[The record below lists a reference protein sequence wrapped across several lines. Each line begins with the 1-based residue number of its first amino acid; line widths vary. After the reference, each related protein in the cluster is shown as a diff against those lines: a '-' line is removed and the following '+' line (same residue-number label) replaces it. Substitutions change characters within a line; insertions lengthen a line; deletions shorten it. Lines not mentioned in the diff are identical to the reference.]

1 MTSTPAAPADIE
13 FAVEVAVAAGDLTL
27 EWFQNND
34 LTVDHKDDGSPV
46 TAADRAAERLIRERL
61 AERHPDDTII
71 GEEEAE
77 ATGVSGRTWVID
89 PVDGTKAFTRGV
101 PLFSTLLALVDDE
114 GPAIGVIHLAGLGE
128 TVWAGR
134 GRGAF
139 HNGRPCRVNDRAR
152 AEDAYVCTSGFSYW
166 AQPQLARVLSSGAKV
181 RTWGDAYGYFLVAT
195 GRAEAMIDPE
205 CFDWD
210 VAPIGVIISEAGG
223 TFTDRDGKDSWTS
236 GSGVATNGHI
246 HETALAWLAD

>member
-1 MTSTPAAPADIE
+1 M
-13 FAVEVAVAAGDLTL
+13 AVAAGDLTL
-27 EWFQNND
+27 EWFQNAD
-34 LTVDHKDDGSPV
+34 LAVDRKDDGSPV

-61 AERHPDDTII
+61 ADRFPDDTVI

-77 ATGVSGRTWVID
+77 TTGGSDRTWVID

-101 PLFSTLLALVDDE
+101 PLFSTLVALVDDE

-134 GRGAF
+134 DRGAY
-139 HNGRPCRVNDRAR
+139 HNGEPCRVSDHSRL
-152 AEDAYVCTSGFSYW
+152 EGAYVCTSGFSYW
-166 AQPQLARVLSSGAKV
+166 SRPHLERVLASGANL

-210 VAPIGVIISEAGG
+210 VAPIAVIIAEAGG
-223 TFTDRDGKDSWTS
+223 IFTDRDGHESWTS
-236 GSGVATNGHI
+236 GSGVATNGLI
-246 HETALAWLAD
+246 HSGALAWLTD

>member
-1 MTSTPAAPADIE
+1 MKRTPADETDID
-13 FAVEVAVAAGDLTL
+13 FAVEAAVAAGDLTL
-27 EWFQNND
+27 DWFQRSG
-34 LTVDHKDDGSPV
+34 LAVDRKDDGSPV
-46 TAADRAAERLIRERL
+46 TAADRAAERLIRDRL
-61 AERHPDDTII
+61 ADRFPNDTVI

-77 ATGVSGRTWVID
+77 TAGRSGRTWVID

-101 PLFSTLLALVDDE
+101 PLFSTLVALVDDE
-114 GPAIGVIHLAGLGE
+114 GPAVGVIHLAGLGE

-139 HNGRPCRVNDRAR
+139 HNDEPCRVSGHPRL
-152 AEDAYVCTSGFSYW
+152 EDAYVCTSGFSYW
-166 AQPQLARVLSSGAKV
+166 RQSHLARVLDSGAKL

-210 VAPIGVIISEAGG
+210 VAPIAVIIAEAGG
-223 TFTDRDGKDSWTS
+223 IFTDRDGRESWTS
-236 GSGVATNGHI
+236 GSGVATNGLI
-246 HETALAWLAD
+246 HTDALAWLAD